1 MTKKINNILVD
12 TSNLPSSIVS
22 RRLIVNGERGAKFI
36 LQVISNSTS
45 SSVMTKYYDFQS
57 NAFTSGHI
65 GSSNNLAVTMSS
77 KKYATN
83 IVFPSDDTFTE
94 YTIKLIASEGTEI
107 ANSNNKKIINKIIE
121 KQTANATLTFQAESL
136 ANPNNYQT
144 TPTTTSSGALTDT
157 GSVSFD
163 WTITNASTDA
173 GGFGLVLNSGYK
185 TLNHKALYI
194 KTTTDVDGEISS
206 STTVTVTSLTGIAV
220 GSYLWSGTGLS
231 GTPRIN
237 AIDTEN
243 KILTLS
249 TAQSISNGVTLT
261 VKSYGKQIIQDIIGV
276 SLDFT
281 PVSGGIGNSPRFVE
295 TALTKTV
302 RDGGGGVTDAVDGD
316 STTISLSDTHGIA
329 GGEVVTYTGL
339 GVDNSATNRVATVTP
354 DCPDLTD
361 SGNLDNDGKIV
372 VELAQTLEAGTVLT
386 FFGSHKTL
394 QILGGI
400 SINGYPSTNQTIYFD
415 LDVPLSVGA
424 NT

>member
-206 STTVTVTSLTGIAV
+206 STTVTVTSLTSIAV

-249 TAQSISNGVTLT
+249 SAQTINHGVTLT

-302 RDGGGGVTDAVDGD
+302 RGAVSG
-316 STTISLSDTHGIA
+316 STNITLTDTHGIA
-329 GGEVVTYTGL
+329 GGEIVTYTGL
-339 GVDNSATNRVATVTP
+339 GVDNSATNRVTVVTP
-354 DCPDLTD
+354 DCPDLAD
-361 SGNLDNDGKIV
+361 SSSLDNDGV
-372 VELAQTLEAGTVLT
+372 AAVELAQTLEAGTVLT